1 MKKQKPPDTEPFVPT
16 AKKLGKLLRKTKTI
30 VFGSC
35 MGEIARY
42 VVQASGDV
50 VEKFSITLEL
60 LMTNQGTDVQPSWQS
75 VSGTEN
81 FSLSD
86 LRAQDFSD
94 WTLRPSDGTVTA
106 KLTTGEGKKKKVVT
120 YTFVN
125 ERHRLAKPK
134 KPKKHSGK

>member
-1 MKKQKPPDTEPFVPT
+1 
-16 AKKLGKLLRKTKTI
+16 
-30 VFGSC
+30 
-35 MGEIARY
+35 
-42 VVQASGDV
+42 
-50 VEKFSITLEL
+50 
-60 LMTNQGTDVQPSWQS
+60 MTNQGTDVQPSWQS